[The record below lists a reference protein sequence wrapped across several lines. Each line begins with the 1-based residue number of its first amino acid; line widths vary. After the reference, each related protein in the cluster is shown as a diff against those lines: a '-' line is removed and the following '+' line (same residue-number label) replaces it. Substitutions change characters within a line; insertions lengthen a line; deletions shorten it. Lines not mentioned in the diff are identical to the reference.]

1 MAEFRVPTNAL
12 PTEILAIDGQTL
24 VGRIFIPASASRHSG
39 AMRAG
44 EWLDEPADFFPF
56 LSDGA
61 STPVILNKRQ
71 VLVVTVA
78 AAAEGGDHDE
88 EDEAGTKRRV
98 RVRCG
103 ERELE
108 GAVLIEMPAGQSR
121 VLDYL
126 NRPSR
131 FLGLFDGQRHLFIQM
146 AHITSVL
153 ENREG

>member
-12 PTEILAIDGQTL
+12 PAEIVCDDGQAL
-24 VGRIFIPASASRHSG
+24 VGRIFVPASASRHSG

-61 STPVILNKRQ
+61 SSSVILNKRH
-71 VLVVTVA
+71 VLVVSVA
-78 AAAEGGDHDE
+78 AAAEGVEHLE
-88 EDEAGTKRRV
+88 EDEAGTKRTV

-103 ERELE
+103 EREFE
-108 GAVLIEMPAGQSR
+108 GAVLIEMPEGQSR
-121 VLDYL
+121 VLDHL
-126 NRPSR
+126 NRPCR
-131 FLGLFDGQRHLFIQM
+131 FLGLSDGGRHLFIQM
-146 AHITSVL
+146 AHITSVQ

>member
-12 PTEILAIDGQTL
+12 SAEILTARGETL

-44 EWLDEPADFFPF
+44 EWLDERADFFPF
-56 LSDGA
+56 LADGEER
-61 STPVILNKRQ
+61 SIILNKRQ
-71 VLVVTVA
+71 VLVVSVA
-78 AAAEGGDHDE
+78 AAAEG
-88 EDEAGTKRRV
+88 DEAAEEERAGTRRQV

-103 ERELE
+103 EREFE
-108 GAVLIEMPAGQSR
+108 GTVLIEMPESQSR
-121 VLDYL
+121 VLDHL

-131 FLGLFDGQRHLFIQM
+131 FLGLSDGRRHSFIQM
-146 AHITSVL
+146 GQITSVQ